1 MSDDKRI
8 CVVTGCSRGIGLQT
22 AIQLSRVSKFTV
34 VATLRTPSD
43 ASDELRSTCDVQ
55 TLDVTEDSSVT
66 TLSEYV
72 RTKYGRCDVL
82 VNNAGFGIPGS
93 LEQVSV
99 DHAKT
104 LFDVNVWGVMRMCQK
119 FVPLMRLHS
128 NGLIVTISSTSGV
141 CGMPF
146 MDLYTGSKQAVEGL
160 MESYRYSIERDNIK
174 VMLVNPGPTDTD
186 FATRYEQ
193 EGQQTQNNENTT
205 MQSTMDLVASR
216 NKAGQP
222 AHECAEVIVKLITE
236 NIDKNVADG
245 SDAVSFW
252 NGPSEFSQSVLEQV
266 LRHPNGHD
274 GIYGKR
280 FQIARDAHS
289 SKQG

>member
-1 MSDDKRI
+1 MSGDKTI

-22 AIQLSRVSKFTV
+22 ALQLSQVPEMLV
-34 VATLRTPSD
+34 IATLRTPSD
-43 ASDELRSTCDVQ
+43 ASAELQNACDIQ
-55 TLDVTEDSSVT
+55 SLDVSEDSSVEN
-66 TLSEYV
+66 LAEYV
-72 RTKYGRCDVL
+72 RSKYGRCDVV

-99 DHAKT
+99 EHAKT

-119 FVPLMRLHS
+119 FVPIMRLHK

-186 FATRYEQ
+186 FASRYEQ
-193 EGQQTQNNENTT
+193 EAHQTQNNGDVTT
-205 MQSTMDLVASR
+205 QSTVNLVASR

-222 AHECAEVIVKLITE
+222 AHECAEAIVKLITE
-236 NIDKNVADG
+236 NLHKNISDG

-252 NGPSEFSQSVLEQV
+252 NGTSEFSGSVIEQV
-266 LRHPNGHD
+266 LRYPSGHD
-274 GIYGKR
+274 GIYAKR
-280 FQIARDAHS
+280 FQIARDAQPS
-289 SKQG
+289 